1 MHPLWHLIPA
11 AVCAIAF
18 AFVAESWL
26 GDIKARH
33 SDFWSRQTAY
43 FCSTTAIT
51 LAATIISLIPPA
63 LWTLGALS

>member
-11 AVCAIAF
+11 ALCALAF

-26 GDIKARH
+26 AGYLDGDQLWTRHTARM
-33 SDFWSRQTAY
+33 SGAI
-43 FCSTTAIT
+43 AIT
-51 LAATIISLIPPA
+51 LAATIISLIPPT